1 MVNSSK
7 TLFWAP
13 IKNDIFPYDC
23 PSLISTDILEPMP
36 ANKYNKMLICTI

>member
-13 IKNDIFPYDC
+13 INKVKKLFFILMIVLP
-23 PSLISTDILEPMP
+23 STDILEPMS
-36 ANKYNKMLICTI
+36 ANK